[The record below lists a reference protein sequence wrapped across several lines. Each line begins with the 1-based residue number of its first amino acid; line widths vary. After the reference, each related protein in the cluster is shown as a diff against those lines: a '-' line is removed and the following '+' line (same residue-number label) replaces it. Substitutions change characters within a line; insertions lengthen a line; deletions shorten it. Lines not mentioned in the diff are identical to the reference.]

1 MTNTTYRTSWSEFLR
16 GIANFLLAIVLLLSM
31 STVEIDFMLIGM
43 AGLFITNLGFIK
55 ENLFGSKKPS
65 TGILK
70 FQ

>member
-1 MTNTTYRTSWSEFLR
+1 MSWSEFLR
-16 GIANFLLAIVLLLSM
+16 GIANFILAIVLLLSM

-55 ENLFGSKKPS
+55 DNLFGCKKSS
-65 TGILK
+65 TGVLK

>member
-1 MTNTTYRTSWSEFLR
+1 MTNTKYRTSWSEFFR
-16 GIANFLLAIVLLLSM
+16 GIANFVLAIVLLLSM

-55 ENLFGSKKPS
+55 DTLFGKKPS